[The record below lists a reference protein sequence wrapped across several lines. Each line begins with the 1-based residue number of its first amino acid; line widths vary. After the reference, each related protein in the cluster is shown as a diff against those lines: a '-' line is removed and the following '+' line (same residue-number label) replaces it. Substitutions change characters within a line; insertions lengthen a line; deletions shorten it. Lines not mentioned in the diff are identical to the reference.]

1 IFHSFADLLRIRTK
15 VNAQEEPWYTAYTE
29 FAANS
34 RSQST
39 YTINGPKSF
48 VTRDSTIG
56 FVGLYE
62 LISDCRAAYDLAL
75 RYSITRDAAYATKSR
90 DILNAWSNTLTI
102 MNGSDIQLGAS
113 ITGTHLVNA
122 AEILRYDWNGWAAA
136 DITKFSNMIQNIFA
150 PAAHANPGL
159 QLRRLGNPI
168 YEGAF
173 MAFGVFLNNESLYN
187 EALTLYD
194 SDACGKLSFMIASTG
209 QYCESGRDQGHTQLS
224 LGNMAEMSQISEN
237 QGEDL
242 WGKLSNRLLLGYE
255 YTAKYNLGNDGMPYD
270 AAVSA
275 CGASWSAIST
285 IDRGVWRPTYEIL
298 YAHFAVDKG
307 LAAPYT
313 KQVIQKVGREK
324 LNPVNADADSCEWGT
339 LKFRKATL

>member
-1 IFHSFADLLRIRTK
+1 MK
-15 VNAQEEPWYTAYTE
+15 
-29 FAANS
+29 
-34 RSQST
+34 
-39 YTINGPKSF
+39 
-48 VTRDSTIG
+48 
-56 FVGLYE
+56 
-62 LISDCRAAYDLAL
+62 
-75 RYSITRDAAYATKSR
+75 
-90 DILNAWSNTLTI
+90 
-102 MNGSDIQLGAS
+102 
-113 ITGTHLVNA
+113 
-122 AEILRYDWNGWAAA
+122 
-136 DITKFSNMIQNIFA
+136 
-150 PAAHANPGL
+150 
-159 QLRRLGNPI
+159 
-168 YEGAF
+168 AF

-187 EALTLYD
+187 EVLTLYD

-224 LGNMAEMSQISEN
+224 LGNMAEMSQISAN

-298 YAHFAVDKG
+298 YAHFAVDKA

-339 LKFRKATL
+339 LKFRKAAL